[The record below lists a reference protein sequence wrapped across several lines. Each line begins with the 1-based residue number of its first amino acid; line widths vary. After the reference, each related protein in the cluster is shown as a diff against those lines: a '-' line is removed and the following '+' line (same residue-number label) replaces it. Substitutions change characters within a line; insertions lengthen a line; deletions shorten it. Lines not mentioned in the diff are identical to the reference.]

1 MSLPRVA
8 ATLALAA
15 ALAASHGVR
24 AETHTVVIQ
33 FFQFKPQTVDVK
45 PGDEVVCEID
55 DGAIPGDF
63 LDASASGGT
72 CGACGG
78 AATAT
83 GNAFDSK
90 AIKAGQSWKWKAG
103 DPGQYPYACAFHGN
117 MKGVVN
123 VKP

>member
-1 MSLPRVA
+1 MSLARA
-8 ATLALAA
+8 AAALVLAA

-24 AETHTVVIQ
+24 AETHTVV
-33 FFQFKPQTVDVK
+33 K
-45 PGDEVVCEID
+45 PGDEVEWVNKDLFEH
-55 DGAIPGDF
+55 
-63 LDASASGGT
+63 T
-72 CGACGG
+72 
-78 AATAT
+78 ATAT

-103 DPGQYPYACAFHGN
+103 EAGQYPYVCSFHGN